1 MKFCRRSSFCCSV
14 NDARSPALV
23 AGPLPPVVTEGASV
37 AGPPAPAVTE
47 VAVVAGPPDGTETL
61 LLSTEVANGIVADG
75 NELLRAGLSPDLLS
89 DTNCGGE
96 NLEDADEDADEGA
109 NDADDADD
117 AEEGADD
124 DDEGADEG
132 ANDAD
137 DDEGADEDADDADDE
152 GADDEGADD
161 DEPPPMTLEY
171 NGNNSE

>member
-14 NDARSPALV
+14 NDVRSPALV
-23 AGPLPPVVTEGASV
+23 AGPLPPVVTEGATV

-47 VAVVAGPPDGTETL
+47 GATVAGPPDGTDTL

-96 NLEDADEDADEGA
+96 NLEDADDDDDDDEDADEGA
-109 NDADDADD
+109 DDADDADEGADD
-117 AEEGADD
+117 ADDDEEGADD
-124 DDEGADEG
+124 
-132 ANDAD
+132 ANL
-137 DDEGADEDADDADDE
+137 
-152 GADDEGADD
+152 
-161 DEPPPMTLEY
+161 PPMTLED

>member
-1 MKFCRRSSFCCSV
+1 MKFCRKSSFCCSV

-23 AGPLPPVVTEGASV
+23 AGPLPPAVTEGATV

-47 VAVVAGPPDGTETL
+47 GATVAGPPDGTETL

-96 NLEDADEDADEGA
+96 NLDDDDEGA
-109 NDADDADD
+109 DDDDEGADDADD
-117 AEEGADD
+117 AEEGADEGADDADDDDD
-124 DDEGADEG
+124 DDEGAD
-132 ANDAD
+132 DADDDD
-137 DDEGADEDADDADDE
+137 DDEGADDSNL
-152 GADDEGADD
+152 
-161 DEPPPMTLEY
+161 PPMTFEY